1 MFREPHGVK
10 NDPRRR
16 VGAQVHALATAVTNS
31 SECSRLYGVNSTTKL
46 VNCRVL
52 EVIVGKT
59 ATGRSSTSLKVLWK
73 LVEAEGGRENTPTIK
88 IGNVKCGRVPS
99 VSSAVNI
106 ARVQSSSSALPH
118 QGPIPVR
125 YTAG

>member
-1 MFREPHGVK
+1 MASR

-16 VGAQVHALATAVTNS
+16 VGAQVHYLARAVTNS
-31 SECSRLYGVNSTTKL
+31 RECSRLYGVNSTTKL
-46 VNCRVL
+46 VNGKVL

-59 ATGRSSTSLKVLWK
+59 ATGRSSTSLKVLRN
-73 LVEAEGGRENTPTIK
+73 LVEAAGGREKIPTLK

-99 VSSAVNI
+99 VSSAVNV
-106 ARVQSSSSALPH
+106 ARVQSSSSALPP
-118 QGPIPVR
+118 QGPIPVG